1 MGSASWASSGSFVN
15 LSNNPAT
22 LALMIAGSSKIA
34 TSVDLSSND
43 QSGAS
48 PIIMAVYAPNSSVTY
63 QNNLNFTGAI
73 VAKTIDL
80 KNNSVITYDS
90 RVTSITTGSS
100 VRFYQ
105 GYDYK
110 ECTGVPTGTTPDTG
124 C

>member
-1 MGSASWASSGSFVN
+1 
-15 LSNNPAT
+15 AT
-22 LALMIAGSSKIA
+22 SALMVAGSPQIA

-43 QSGAS
+43 QPGAS
-48 PIIMAVYAPNSSVTY
+48 AIIMAVYAPNSSVTY

-80 KNNSVITYDS
+80 KNNAVITYDS
-90 RVTSITTGSS
+90 RVTAITSGSS

-105 GYDYK
+105 AFNYR
-110 ECTGVPTGTTPDTG
+110 ECTGSPTGSTTDTG

>member
-1 MGSASWASSGSFVN
+1 MGSVAWNSSGSFVN

-22 LALMIAGSSKIA
+22 FALMVAGSNKIA
-34 TSVDLSSND
+34 TTIDLSSND
-43 QSGAS
+43 QSGAGA
-48 PIIMAVYAPNSSVTY
+48 IIMAIYAPNSSITY

-73 VAKTIDL
+73 VAKTIDM
-80 KNNSVITYDS
+80 KNNATITYDS
-90 RVTSITTGSS
+90 RVSSITSASS

-110 ECTGVPTGTTPDTG
+110 ECTGAPTGTTPDTG

>member
-1 MGSASWASSGSFVN
+1 VN

-22 LALMIAGSSKIA
+22 FALLVAGSSKIA

-43 QSGAS
+43 QTGAS
-48 PIIMAVYAPNSSVTY
+48 AIIMAIYAPNSSITY
-63 QNNLNFTGAI
+63 ANNLNFTGAI
-73 VAKTIDL
+73 VAKTISL
-80 KNNSVITYDS
+80 MNNSVLTYDS
-90 RVTSITTGSS
+90 RVTSISSGSN